1 MKHLPIFTML
11 LLLLLPAC
19 ASQNET
25 QEEIV
30 GSWDMLQVLRDG
42 EDVTAEHDPKNT
54 RAITFHEDGTF
65 MSEGFPVGTNTG
77 KWSIDPETKELF
89 IDSDA
94 GEDDDSY
101 WIVSVDG
108 DRMTWKGARDYAVGF
123 TLIHERIE
131 K

>member
-1 MKHLPIFTML
+1 MKLLPIALVL
-11 LLLLLPAC
+11 LLILPAC
-19 ASQNET
+19 GADDSL

-54 RAITFHEDGTF
+54 RAITFNEDGTF

-77 KWSIDPETKELF
+77 KWSIDPESKELF

-101 WIVSVDG
+101 WIVSIDG
-108 DRMTWKGARDYAVGF
+108 DRMTFKGARDFAAEF
-123 TLIHERIE
+123 TLVHTRIE
-131 K
+131 